1 MFWKL
6 SAIWKQNF
14 FTICF
19 LNINPPLLPLPW
31 GNGSCWILIFDIGYI
46 LQRKNNFIEP
56 IKYFLKKCS
65 EEFHLLQVSFNIS
78 HWKWND
84 PVITITETTSFKSQ
98 HISCIVEVIFEL
110 LQYIEFML
118 FLHSSC
124 YSRSIAVR
132 TKEKWYHLI
141 LDEYVWQCSNNENKR
156 NYNLKISRSIK
167 NNCIPPKE
175 FY

>member
-6 SAIWKQNF
+6 NAIWKQNF

-31 GNGSCWILIFDIGYI
+31 GNGCCWILIFDIGYI

-84 PVITITETTSFKSQ
+84 PVITITETTSFKSTYFM
-98 HISCIVEVIFEL
+98 HCGSNIWIVAVHRVYAVFAFKL
-110 LQYIEFML
+110 LFQK
-118 FLHSSC
+118 HC
-124 YSRSIAVR
+124 CQ
-132 TKEKWYHLI
+132 
-141 LDEYVWQCSNNENKR
+141 DKR
-156 NYNLKISRSIK
+156 EMVPFNFGWICLTV
-167 NNCIPPKE
+167 
-175 FY
+175 F